1 MPEERHADGGR
12 LLPQNGWLMP
22 LPNQTPRIIRFGV
35 FEVDLQEGEL
45 RKSGLRIK
53 LQEQPFQVL
62 AILLECPGKIVT
74 RDELRQRLW
83 PADTFVDFDH
93 SLNSA
98 VKKLRE
104 ALGDQPDNSRFIE
117 TLHRRG
123 YRFIASVED
132 GQPATGKSSR
142 SQQDTGSALAAP
154 PAEEPRRN
162 TTSRLAAIFAAV
174 AVIILSAILLLWW
187 ISQPR
192 TLRVQNYTQI
202 TNDGAD
208 KATVFSVGSVP
219 PPIVTDGSRLYFTE
233 GHESGNAIG
242 EVSVRGGE
250 TALVSTPFQNAVVAG
265 ISPSGAELL
274 FYTFVSSEI
283 QVPFWTIPMLGGSPR
298 RVGSFLAQD
307 AAWAAGGQITY
318 IKEHDIY
325 ICNPDGTESRKVVSV
340 PGLPAWPR
348 WSPSGAVLRFSEYD
362 PKRDSTSVWEVSRDG
377 SHLHPV
383 LPAWNGQ
390 KTECCGDWTP
400 DGKYFVFQS
409 TREGRTDLWAIREKE
424 RWWRNASQKPIQLTA
439 GPMSLSR
446 PLVSKDGKRIFVL
459 GEKLRGELVRYDAKS
474 NQFVPYLAGI
484 SAVGLAFSRDGDW
497 VTYVAYPEGTLWRSK
512 GDGSERLQLTFSPFE
527 AVAPRWSP
535 DGKRIAFTG
544 RKPGQAW
551 KVYVILP
558 EAGSSPQALLEGEGS
573 QAAPDWS
580 PDGIS
585 VAYGGFPEVMSG
597 APRATAVHVLN
608 LKTLETSLL
617 NGSEGLYCPRWS
629 PDGRYISAT
638 KADGQEL
645 MLFDST
651 TEKWTEL
658 TKLSGG
664 CPTWSQDGT
673 HLYFQTFDVKDPAVF
688 SVRIADGKR
697 ERIASINL
705 QRDVQGA
712 EWEWWNGLT
721 PDNAPLLMRDM
732 STKEIYALDLQ
743 LP

>member
-1 MPEERHADGGR
+1 MT
-12 LLPQNGWLMP
+12 

-62 AILLECPGKIVT
+62 VILLECPGKIVT

-98 VKKLRE
+98 VKKMRE

-132 GQPATGKSSR
+132 GQPAAGMKNEPQR
-142 SQQDTGSALAAP
+142 DTKSALVRP
-154 PAEEPRRN
+154 SPAEEARRN
-162 TTSRLAAIFAAV
+162 VPSRLAPILAAV
-174 AVIILSAILLLWW
+174 AVIILSAILVSWW
-187 ISQPR
+187 TSQPE
-192 TLRVQNYTQI
+192 TLGVQNYTQI

-233 GHESGNAIG
+233 GHESGSAIG
-242 EVSVRGGE
+242 EVSLSGGE
-250 TALVSTPFQNAVVAG
+250 TALVSTPFSNAVVAG
-265 ISPSGAELL
+265 ISPGGADLL

-283 QVPFWTIPMLGGSPR
+283 QVPFWTIPALGGSPR

-307 AAWAAGGQITY
+307 ATWSPDGQIIYTRD
-318 IKEHDIY
+318 HDIY
-325 ICNPDGTESRKVVSV
+325 TCNPDGSESRKVVSV
-340 PGLPAWPR
+340 RGLPAWPR
-348 WSPSGAVLRFSEYD
+348 WSPDGEVLRFSEYD
-362 PKRDSTSVWEVSRDG
+362 PKKNSTSVWEVSRDG
-377 SHLHPV
+377 SNHHPV

-390 KTECCGDWTP
+390 ATECCGSWTP
-400 DGKYFVFQS
+400 DQKYFIFQS
-409 TREGRTDLWAIREKE
+409 KRDGRNDIWAVRAKE
-424 RWWRNASQKPIQLTA
+424 RWWQKASQKPVQLTA
-439 GPMSLSR
+439 GPMSFSR
-446 PLVSKDGKRIFVL
+446 PVVSKDGKRIFVL
-459 GEKLRGELVRYDAKS
+459 GEKLRGELVLYDGKA
-474 NQFVPYLAGI
+474 NQFVPYLAGV
-484 SAVGLAFSRDGDW
+484 SAVGLAFSRDGNW
-497 VTYVAYPEGTLWRSK
+497 VSYVAYPEGTLWRSK
-512 GDGSERLQLTFSPFE
+512 ADGSERLQLTFSPFE

-551 KVYVILP
+551 KVYVIP
-558 EAGSSPQALLEGEGS
+558 SEPGSSPQAFLEGEGS

-580 PDGIS
+580 PDGNSI
-585 VAYGGFPEVMSG
+585 AYGGFPEVMSG
-597 APRATAVHVLN
+597 APRATAVYVLN
-608 LKTLETSLL
+608 LTTHESSLL

-638 KADGQEL
+638 KADGREL
-645 MLFDST
+645 MLYDSRT
-651 TEKWTEL
+651 GKWTDL
-658 TKLSGG
+658 TELSGG
-664 CPTWSQDGT
+664 CPTWSREGT

-688 SVRIADGKR
+688 RVRIADRKR
-697 ERIASINL
+697 ERIANINL
-705 QRDVQGA
+705 RRDVQGA

-721 PDNAPLLMRDM
+721 PDDAPILMRDM
-732 STKEIYALDLQ
+732 STKEIYGLDLQ
-743 LP
+743 FP